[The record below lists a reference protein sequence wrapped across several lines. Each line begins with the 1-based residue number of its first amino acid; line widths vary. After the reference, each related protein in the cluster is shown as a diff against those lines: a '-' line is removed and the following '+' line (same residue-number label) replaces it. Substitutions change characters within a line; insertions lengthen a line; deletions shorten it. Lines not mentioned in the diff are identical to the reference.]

1 MLTRCSCRSTPWE
14 GASRRAMRGDVVIEI
29 LRNLRYMSSVR
40 VSPPEADRSIV
51 RGCRLGVAALP
62 KTSVD
67 AEERLLVLLGQL
79 RVSRNRRL
87 GVSWSCLGA
96 LLEQAALG

>member
-1 MLTRCSCRSTPWE
+1 MRS
-14 GASRRAMRGDVVIEI
+14 DVVIEI
-29 LRNLRYMSSVR
+29 LRTLRDMSSVR
-40 VSPPEADRSIV
+40 LSARADRSIV

-87 GVSWSCLGA
+87 GVSWSCLGV